1 MLLQVL
7 RLSLLNASKD
17 KFFFQELVKNGGQLS
32 DEVISKTVDKMFVL
46 FGCEILKIV
55 PGNLYWKFKLPI
67 IQLSMFSVENLFT
80 MSILMQFLLQLHSL
94 QEQLLI
100 KNLNPQ
106 KLLWFN
112 LFWSLSVSGFKN
124 FLLVF
129 RLSRP
134 FDLVLLIS

>member
-55 PGNLYWKFKLPI
+55 PGNLYWKFNLPI

-80 MSILMQFLLQLHSL
+80 VSILMRFLLQLHSL

-100 KNLNPQ
+100 KNQNPL
-106 KLLWFN
+106 KLL
-112 LFWSLSVSGFKN
+112 
-124 FLLVF
+124 
-129 RLSRP
+129 
-134 FDLVLLIS
+134 